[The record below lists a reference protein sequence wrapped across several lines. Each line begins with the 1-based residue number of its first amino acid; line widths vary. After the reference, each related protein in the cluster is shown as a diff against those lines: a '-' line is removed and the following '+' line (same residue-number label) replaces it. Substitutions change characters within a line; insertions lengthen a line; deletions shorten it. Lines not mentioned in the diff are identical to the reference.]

1 MSIQKDVSAKQERY
15 ISKRFEDIGGRTV
28 PASGGGKF
36 DSGDVR
42 INKDFLIECK
52 TVTKNQSSFSIKREW
67 MDKIR
72 EQAFEEGIE
81 NSCLAF
87 RFGPSDKDYVVI
99 TLDLFETL
107 LRNYLEG
114 YNNGK

>member
-1 MSIQKDVSAKQERY
+1 MSIQKDVSMKQERY

-28 PASGGGKF
+28 PGSGGGKF

-52 TVTKNQSSFSIKREW
+52 TVTKRQNSFSIKREW
-67 MDKIR
+67 TDKIR

-87 RFGPSDKDYVVI
+87 RFGPSDKDYIVT

-107 LRNYLEG
+107 IRNYLEG